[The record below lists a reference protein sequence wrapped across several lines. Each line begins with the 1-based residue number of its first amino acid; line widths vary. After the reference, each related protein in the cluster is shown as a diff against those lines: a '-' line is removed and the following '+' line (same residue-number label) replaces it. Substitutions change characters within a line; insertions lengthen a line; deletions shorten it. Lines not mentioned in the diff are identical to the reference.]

1 MKRNLLYALILVLFL
16 VACGQTVPTW
26 DEQYNLG
33 VRYLSE
39 GNYEEAIIAFTAA
52 IEIDSKQALA
62 SVGRGDAYAASGETG
77 ENLTSAQADYEMAIE
92 LNETL
97 SEAHLGLV
105 GIYIQQGDYEG
116 ALKLLQSSLEKIEKS
131 SSVEA
136 KISELKELIES
147 SLEQGKQEEYIFQVQ
162 EVENGMVVEA
172 ENLAVHVRDDRTAA
186 ITVSGLSLED
196 SYLTNLQSSGKNS
209 SEYSWKVEMYG
220 NQKAYSVST
229 ASWAFDPGAE
239 EVRAIADMQHSLWAN
254 DGDSWPRIADV
265 EMSHTRSSI
274 TWTFTVPEEYPF
286 DFANVNRYEVNIKDI
301 SQNVT
306 SHRIYNKSAD

>member
-62 SVGRGDAYAASGETG
+62 YVGRGDAYAASGETG

-147 SLEQGKQEEYIFQVQ
+147 SLE
-162 EVENGMVVEA
+162 
-172 ENLAVHVRDDRTAA
+172 
-186 ITVSGLSLED
+186 
-196 SYLTNLQSSGKNS
+196 
-209 SEYSWKVEMYG
+209 
-220 NQKAYSVST
+220 
-229 ASWAFDPGAE
+229 
-239 EVRAIADMQHSLWAN
+239 
-254 DGDSWPRIADV
+254 
-265 EMSHTRSSI
+265 
-274 TWTFTVPEEYPF
+274 
-286 DFANVNRYEVNIKDI
+286 
-301 SQNVT
+301 
-306 SHRIYNKSAD
+306 